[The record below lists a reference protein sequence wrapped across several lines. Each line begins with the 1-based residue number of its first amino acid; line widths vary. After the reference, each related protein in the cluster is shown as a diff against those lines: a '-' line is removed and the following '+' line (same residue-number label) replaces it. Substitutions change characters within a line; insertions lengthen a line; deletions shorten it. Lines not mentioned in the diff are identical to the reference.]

1 MAIESSIIR
10 RLPFEIRNNHFL
22 VAARISQN
30 HRVSRLER
38 GKRNARPF
46 LSLEEQETLNLWN
59 KQFFLGYVEAL
70 EYLKPV
76 PISLS
81 ALIVDGKGK
90 YLIQQI
96 QEALT
101 AGASVNDDLRNGHR
115 PLQLALAKG
124 HKEVALLLIEHGADI
139 HYRDRSGQTPL
150 QVLLIMVNLKLPSY

>member
-1 MAIESSIIR
+1 MYV
-10 RLPFEIRNNHFL
+10 HFY
-22 VAARISQN
+22 
-30 HRVSRLER
+30 HW
-38 GKRNARPF
+38 K
-46 LSLEEQETLNLWN
+46 N
-59 KQFFLGYVEAL
+59 KKHSTYGTNMFFLGYVEAL

-150 QVLLIMVNLKLPSY
+150 QVAVNHGQFEIAKLLIQKGSAI